1 MLPIGASNW
10 ALKAAS
16 LQSLHPNSDSIGVP
30 VQELDP
36 IQAMVQE
43 HEQATI
49 AHVALKVI
57 LNDPE
62 ETVEALA
69 HIDWLGMQ
77 VNGNRRVES
86 EHGNY
91 AT

>member
-1 MLPIGASNW
+1 MLPIGTSNR
-10 ALKAAS
+10 ALKAAF
-16 LQSLHPNSDSIGVP
+16 LQTLHPNSDSVGIP

-57 LNDPE
+57 LDNPE

-69 HIDWLGMQ
+69 HIDGLGMQ
-77 VNGNRRVES
+77 VNGN
-86 EHGNY
+86 
-91 AT
+91 

>member
-1 MLPIGASNW
+1 VLSIGTSNR

-16 LQSLHPNSDSIGVP
+16 LQSLHPNSDSVGIP

-43 HEQATI
+43 HEQAAITHI
-49 AHVALKVI
+49 ALKVI
-57 LNDPE
+57 LDNPE

>member
-1 MLPIGASNW
+1 
-10 ALKAAS
+10 
-16 LQSLHPNSDSIGVP
+16 
-30 VQELDP
+30 
-36 IQAMVQE
+36 MVQE

-69 HIDWLGMQ
+69 HIDGLGMQ
-77 VNGNRRVES
+77 VNGN
-86 EHGNY
+86 
-91 AT
+91 